1 MELQRESDVVSQ
13 IVMTPKGQRRWPDEV
28 KARIVAE
35 TLRAGSTVDGV
46 ARRYDLRP
54 NHLSTWRRL
63 ARQGKLVLPEDDE
76 VGFFAPVCVEDDAPS
91 RSGSAPILAGTV
103 DVISGGVT
111 VRLDGATPAARIAEI
126 AKALGAL
133 GA

>member
-35 TLRAGSTVDGV
+35 TLRAGATVDGV

-63 ARQGKLVLPEDDE
+63 ARQGKLVLPEVHE
-76 VGFFAPVCVEDDAPS
+76 GMMTLSHAQFEALFAGLDW
-91 RSGSAPILAGTV
+91 RR
-103 DVISGGVT
+103 VT
-111 VRLDGATPAARIAEI
+111 PLRARTP
-126 AKALGAL
+126 KV
-133 GA
+133 